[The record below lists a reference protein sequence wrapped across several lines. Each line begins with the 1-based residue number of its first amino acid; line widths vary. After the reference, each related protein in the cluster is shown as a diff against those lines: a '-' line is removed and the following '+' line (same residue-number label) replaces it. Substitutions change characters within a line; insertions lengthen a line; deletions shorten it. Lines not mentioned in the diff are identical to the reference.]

1 MDTLYTITKEL
12 QESTPTN
19 QYQLPDGFYRCDLL
33 ASIDL
38 DDQLED
44 TTEVEQLEGPGYSPS
59 GPNDTALKKS
69 LKSCARHAYVP
80 LDYSEGFPAL
90 QHDGTPFWYQ
100 LPHEAKEAF
109 DAFQYYLILP
119 RENGVRTL
127 SDHYNLL
134 PKELQHRF
142 SPDDLFEL
150 KTLYYWL
157 SRAKAYDAFDTMAR
171 RKQRSIHANA
181 AEDRHFHLSELLL
194 KKAASFIQSEGFLEG
209 MNTKTALEALKL
221 GVQVQRQSLGL
232 SPTTVG
238 ETSAPQVDMEVEL
251 LKTMNPNALEGE
263 FHGNQRDA
271 SEIITLPDGTQ
282 VTRGSSNSKM
292 AEVLRDPDALGIAQ
306 RLVIKVSTS
315 PTVE

>member
-69 LKSCARHAYVP
+69 LKSCARHAYVS
-80 LDYSEGFPAL
+80 LDYTEGFPAL

-119 RENGVRTL
+119 RENGVRTF

-142 SPDDLFEL
+142 S
-150 KTLYYWL
+150 
-157 SRAKAYDAFDTMAR
+157 
-171 RKQRSIHANA
+171 H
-181 AEDRHFHLSELLL
+181 
-194 KKAASFIQSEGFLEG
+194 
-209 MNTKTALEALKL
+209 
-221 GVQVQRQSLGL
+221 
-232 SPTTVG
+232 TT
-238 ETSAPQVDMEVEL
+238 
-251 LKTMNPNALEGE
+251 
-263 FHGNQRDA
+263 
-271 SEIITLPDGTQ
+271 
-282 VTRGSSNSKM
+282 SSN
-292 AEVLRDPDALGIAQ
+292 
-306 RLVIKVSTS
+306 
-315 PTVE
+315 

>member
-1 MDTLYTITKEL
+1 M
-12 QESTPTN
+12 
-19 QYQLPDGFYRCDLL
+19 
-33 ASIDL
+33 
-38 DDQLED
+38 
-44 TTEVEQLEGPGYSPS
+44 
-59 GPNDTALKKS
+59 
-69 LKSCARHAYVP
+69 
-80 LDYSEGFPAL
+80 
-90 QHDGTPFWYQ
+90 
-100 LPHEAKEAF
+100 
-109 DAFQYYLILP
+109 
-119 RENGVRTL
+119 
-127 SDHYNLL
+127 
-134 PKELQHRF
+134 
-142 SPDDLFEL
+142 
-150 KTLYYWL
+150 
-157 SRAKAYDAFDTMAR
+157 
-171 RKQRSIHANA
+171 
-181 AEDRHFHLSELLL
+181 

-209 MNTKTALEALKL
+209 MNTKTAIEALKL

-315 PTVE
+315 PTVELSLIHI